1 MANEGVVRLKEAL
14 AGLPTVDTI
23 GLTRAREGP
32 PLPAKLN
39 IRWPEFVRRFTAE
52 HWPGVP
58 IPRKWGEKV
67 MPHLPLGLGEV
78 VLKVI
83 DTFGL

>member
-1 MANEGVVRLKEAL
+1 MANEGVTRLKEAL

-32 PLPAKLN
+32 PLPVELN
-39 IRWPEFVRRFTAE
+39 IKWPEPIRKFALE

-58 IPRKWGEKV
+58 IPRKWGEETMKK
-67 MPHLPLGLGEV
+67 LPLGLGIG